1 MYTLKCGDIVEGCEA
16 KIESDSVDDV
26 MRQAAQ
32 HAADAHGL
40 TELDDAT
47 VEKVKAAITT
57 N

>member
-47 VEKVKAAITT
+47 VEKVKEAIST

>member
-16 KIESDSVDDV
+16 KVEGESVEAV

-32 HAADAHGL
+32 HAADTHGL

-57 N
+57 S

>member
-1 MYTLKCGDIVEGCEA
+1 MYTLKCGDIVEGCDA
-16 KIESDSVDDV
+16 KVESDSIDDV

-57 N
+57 S

>member
-26 MRQAAQ
+26 MRQAAH

-47 VEKVKAAITT
+47 AEKVKAAIATS
-57 N
+57 

>member
-16 KIESDSVDDV
+16 KVESASIDDV

-40 TELDDAT
+40 TELDEAT
-47 VEKVKAAITT
+47 VEKVKSAITT

>member
-16 KIESDSVDDV
+16 KVEGESVEDV

-32 HAADAHGL
+32 HAADTHGL

-57 N
+57 S